1 MKIIQNIKHQYQLK
15 LTEDLLQN
23 SKYSEINSSLMNY
36 SRKSPLECF
45 VLLKNFVP
53 KFLNITSNE
62 KILNDN
68 MVLINSFDESDAK
81 IITNFLKFYLEKI
94 DFQNFEI
101 SDYQKELISIILR
114 IKKEENITQEDI
126 FQNSIF
132 YQAIQNYLKEDKIQF
147 LSNQFA
153 FFSTPSNIN
162 FTNIRLIK
170 CYFLLIEHPYK
181 IYQRLKNKLK
191 SKDLAIN
198 LFLNSDNQP
207 IKYTSQNTNLMV
219 TRKDWGTHTNSWS
232 DPNVANT
239 LRGSILKKE
248 EYIDNTDEFYAS
260 IILHLRQSG
269 FEIPLDYSLISD
281 FISINPSQEMNENLD
296 ISNHEK
302 KALKRYIENISENF
316 GYEL

>member
-1 MKIIQNIKHQYQLK
+1 MK

-114 IKKEENITQEDI
+114 IKKRRKYYTGRYIPK
-126 FQNSIF
+126 FH
-132 YQAIQNYLKEDKIQF
+132 F
-147 LSNQFA
+147 LS
-153 FFSTPSNIN
+153 SN
-162 FTNIRLIK
+162 T
-170 CYFLLIEHPYK
+170 
-181 IYQRLKNKLK
+181 KL
-191 SKDLAIN
+191 
-198 LFLNSDNQP
+198 
-207 IKYTSQNTNLMV
+207 
-219 TRKDWGTHTNSWS
+219 
-232 DPNVANT
+232 
-239 LRGSILKKE
+239 
-248 EYIDNTDEFYAS
+248 
-260 IILHLRQSG
+260 
-269 FEIPLDYSLISD
+269 
-281 FISINPSQEMNENLD
+281 
-296 ISNHEK
+296 
-302 KALKRYIENISENF
+302 LKR
-316 GYEL
+316 G

>member
-23 SKYSEINSSLMNY
+23 SKYSEINSNLMNY

-162 FTNIRLIK
+162 FTNIRLTK

-181 IYQRLKNKLK
+181 IYQRFKNKLK

-219 TRKDWGTHTNSWS
+219 TRKDWGTHT
-232 DPNVANT
+232 
-239 LRGSILKKE
+239 GS
-248 EYIDNTDEFYAS
+248 
-260 IILHLRQSG
+260 
-269 FEIPLDYSLISD
+269 
-281 FISINPSQEMNENLD
+281 
-296 ISNHEK
+296 
-302 KALKRYIENISENF
+302 
-316 GYEL
+316 